1 MRKVKTDNVKMR
13 NRLLAA
19 FGTLSLLFAFASCDQ
34 LQDELSSEQLKDQK
48 SGIGTVSASSTTY
61 YYDGS
66 ENDSV
71 KGKEAH
77 LVLDLSQIADA
88 TDAAVKYTLEYS
100 IGSDSDKVEYSSAGS
115 LAGTLSDSK
124 TKYYI
129 NLAPAIN
136 LIDGT
141 GEPAYGD
148 IAYTFILSGLT
159 NASGNDYNGR
169 SFPSFSKTVK
179 FAPLYTTDSL
189 EFSSKSLPVGSEI
202 KIPLNGEISE
212 VAETVTAA
220 VTSGSVTANFTAK
233 VSSDGKAIVLTS
245 KNDLSGEEFTLDFTI
260 TGIKPVGAK
269 EEYSHT
275 FSGVK
280 FIPTNVTLD
289 GVLDED
295 LWSASYVATSADS
308 YSAANTY
315 QNIKKVSV
323 VDDGLNL
330 YVAVEFAETPGGN
343 KTNIQLSFD
352 TGADNG
358 STSDDGAWMTP
369 ATTTT
374 FSNGTLD
381 FKAYENIAWVAD
393 NATNQRELSNLSAS
407 GVCGPE
413 WNSVANCYT
422 NDSKIIEYSIKLTE
436 LGVSSSDKVKLFVSI
451 SQYDYTS
458 ENTETLLDCVP
469 ASAASVTDS
478 GQSVAVDFSKALEYT
493 IQ

>member
-1 MRKVKTDNVKMR
+1 MR
-13 NRLLAA
+13 NRLLAT

-48 SGIGTVSASSTTY
+48 SGIGSVSASSTTY

-100 IGSDSDKVEYSSAGS
+100 TGSDSDKVEYSSAGS

-212 VAETVTAA
+212 VTETVTAA

-245 KNDLSGEEFTLDFTI
+245 KNDLSGEEFTVDFTI

-269 EEYSHT
+269 EEYEHT

-280 FIPTNVTLD
+280 FTNLKEVKIEKTLALT
-289 GVLDED
+289 GEAQELV
-295 LWSASYVATSADS
+295 SAD
-308 YSAANTY
+308 
-315 QNIKKVSV
+315 
-323 VDDGLNL
+323 
-330 YVAVEFAETPGGN
+330 E
-343 KTNIQLSFD
+343 LSEY
-352 TGADNG
+352 
-358 STSDDGAWMTP
+358 TSI
-369 ATTTT
+369 
-374 FSNGTLD
+374 SKL
-381 FKAYENIAWVAD
+381 KAYVK
-393 NATNQRELSNLSAS
+393 LSGSAS
-407 GVCGPE
+407 GWWVGLQGPNDDDGKWSE
-413 WNSVANCYT
+413 LAWTDSPKFDGYNYEGEANSDLIASLKESGLYVKGTNELTLNAILVLSVAA
-422 NDSKIIEYSIKLTE
+422 E
-436 LGVSSSDKVKLFVSI
+436 
-451 SQYDYTS
+451 
-458 ENTETLLDCVP
+458 
-469 ASAASVTDS
+469 
-478 GQSVAVDFSKALEYT
+478 
-493 IQ
+493 

>member
-1 MRKVKTDNVKMR
+1 MR

-48 SGIGTVSASSTTY
+48 SGIGSVSASSTTY

-100 IGSDSDKVEYSSAGS
+100 TGSDSDKVEYSSAGS

-245 KNDLSGEEFTLDFTI
+245 KNDLSGEEFTVDFTI

-269 EEYSHT
+269 EEYEHT

-280 FIPTNVTLD
+280 FTNLKEVKIEKTLALT
-289 GVLDED
+289 GEAQELV
-295 LWSASYVATSADS
+295 SADELS
-308 YSAANTY
+308 EYTSISKLKAY
-315 QNIKKVSV
+315 VKLSGSVSGNWWV
-323 VDDGLNL
+323 GLQGPNDGDGKWSDLTWTDSPKFDGYNYEGEAISNLIASLKESGL
-330 YVAVEFAETPGGN
+330 YVKGN
-343 KTNIQLSFD
+343 
-352 TGADNG
+352 NG
-358 STSDDGAWMTP
+358 L
-369 ATTTT
+369 
-374 FSNGTLD
+374 TL
-381 FKAYENIAWVAD
+381 
-393 NATNQRELSNLSAS
+393 NAILVL
-407 GVCGPE
+407 
-413 WNSVANCYT
+413 SVAA
-422 NDSKIIEYSIKLTE
+422 E
-436 LGVSSSDKVKLFVSI
+436 
-451 SQYDYTS
+451 
-458 ENTETLLDCVP
+458 
-469 ASAASVTDS
+469 
-478 GQSVAVDFSKALEYT
+478 
-493 IQ
+493 